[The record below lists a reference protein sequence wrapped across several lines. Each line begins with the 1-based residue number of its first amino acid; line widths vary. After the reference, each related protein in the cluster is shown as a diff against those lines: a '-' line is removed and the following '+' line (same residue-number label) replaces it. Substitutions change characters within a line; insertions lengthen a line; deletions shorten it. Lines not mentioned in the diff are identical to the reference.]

1 MGYNLLINRIYWG
14 YNPFTHI
21 YQLPWTSKYICPKET
36 TAQSPSRSPSPQK
49 VTSHRQWRT
58 PQLRLV
64 LSSAFKGG
72 LQRHI
77 HMHDFTILL
86 RKPHMLEDVL
96 WLLLIKYAWRFEEP
110 TDTKICH
117 QERSVQ
123 EPWWKKIEC
132 RSRANNWLARLPIS
146 YKGGPTRVVSRLIT
160 SISRVITPFTHA

>member
-1 MGYNLLINRIYWG
+1 MGYIGVRTHLL
-14 YNPFTHI
+14 TI

-64 LSSAFKGG
+64 LLVLSSAFKGG
-72 LQRHI
+72 LQRQT

-110 TDTKICH
+110 TDTRSATKKEVFKNLDGKILNVGVVPTTDLQGCQLLEIRRQIYH
-117 QERSVQ
+117 
-123 EPWWKKIEC
+123 
-132 RSRANNWLARLPIS
+132 
-146 YKGGPTRVVSRLIT
+146 TRVGPHEL
-160 SISRVITPFTHA
+160 